1 MSSAAAVLLHLVD
14 GTCEHAG
21 RAYKTV
27 REELVAYG
35 HGLAEKPEI
44 VALNKADALDPA
56 QLKEQAARLKRAAKA
71 APLVISAAT
80 GEGVPEALRALAR
93 VIDGAAKA
101 PEGSTEAVG
110 WTPHSSPSS
119 AG

>member
-1 MSSAAAVLLHLVD
+1 
-14 GTCEHAG
+14 
-21 RAYKTV
+21 V

-35 HGLAEKPEI
+35 HGLADKPAI

-56 QLKEQAARLKRAAKA
+56 QLKDQAARLKRAAKA
-71 APLVISAAT
+71 APLAISAVT

-93 VIDGAAKA
+93 VIDGAVKA
-101 PEGSTEAVG
+101 PEGSPEAVR

-119 AG
+119 AV